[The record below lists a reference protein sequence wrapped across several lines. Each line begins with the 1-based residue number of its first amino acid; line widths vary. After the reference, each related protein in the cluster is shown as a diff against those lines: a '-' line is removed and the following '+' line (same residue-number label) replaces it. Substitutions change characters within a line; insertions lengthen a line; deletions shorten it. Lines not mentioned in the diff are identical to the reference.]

1 MKKKE
6 QKLSTYKGEKA
17 DYFGFESRENQKN
30 PKNPKKSQKISRN
43 PKKPENPK
51 SKVVFSNIFR
61 SYSQVFRT

>member
-30 PKNPKKSQKISRN
+30 PKKSQEISRN

>member
-6 QKLSTYKGEKA
+6 QKLSTYKGEKRIIL
-17 DYFGFESRENQKN
+17 DLN
-30 PKNPKKSQKISRN
+30 PEKIQKKSQKIPRSL
-43 PKKPENPK
+43 KKTEKPENPK